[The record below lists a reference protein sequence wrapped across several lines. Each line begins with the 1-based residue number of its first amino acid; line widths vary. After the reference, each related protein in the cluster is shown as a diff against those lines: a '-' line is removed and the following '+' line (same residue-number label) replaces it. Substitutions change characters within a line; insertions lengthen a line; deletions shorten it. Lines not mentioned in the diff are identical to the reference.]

1 MVLSDRI
8 STFSVGLFNIKLKI
22 ILNKIK
28 IEKSSIQYLGNTM
41 IKVACTNLICM

>member
-22 ILNKIK
+22 ILNKI
-28 IEKSSIQYLGNTM
+28 EKSSIQYLENTM
-41 IKVACTNLICM
+41 IKVAYTNLICM